1 MNKTRHLKT
10 SSQALRSTE
19 RHLFYNFLTIYQP
32 KNKLINQVNSWLIN
46 QQGRKELSR
55 KHVFISQ
62 SRDYEIKKLDL
73 WTWWHFSSVS
83 LWGDKSHW
91 WHIREKIRCGEGH
104 CSGSN
109 NCSSC
114 KNRLQI
120 NPTRLLNMD
129 ESVIMVTSNI
139 SQRTLQN
146 NLTALRLRRH
156 TVYCNWGRVLITA
169 L

>member
-1 MNKTRHLKT
+1 MWICSVSFLLCDSKMSFFGLWTKQDIWRRHHGLYE
-10 SSQALRSTE
+10 ALRDIY
-19 RHLFYNFLTIYQP
+19 FTIFGQFINQ

-55 KHVFISQ
+55 KHVLISQ

-129 ESVIMVTSNI
+129 ESV
-139 SQRTLQN
+139 
-146 NLTALRLRRH
+146 
-156 TVYCNWGRVLITA
+156 
-169 L
+169 